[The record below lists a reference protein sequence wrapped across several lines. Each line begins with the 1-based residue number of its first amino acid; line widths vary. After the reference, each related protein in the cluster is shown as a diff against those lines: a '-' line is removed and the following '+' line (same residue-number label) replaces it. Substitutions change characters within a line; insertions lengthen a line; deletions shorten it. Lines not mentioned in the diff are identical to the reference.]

1 MVETAGIQGGG
12 SPVGERLRTA
22 REAKGIDLQDVAS
35 QTRIPIRHLEHIER
49 GEWEALP
56 AATYSVGFARSY
68 ATVVGLD
75 PAEVG
80 QELRQE
86 LGIARNHSASPAA
99 SYYEPADP
107 ARVPPRW
114 VAIIAVVL
122 IAALIGGYLLWR
134 NQAVGD
140 PAVEPQLVE
149 TQAPVAQPQNAQPA
163 QQQAPATGPVVLTAS
178 EDVWFRI
185 NDGDKG
191 PKLYEGILKAGQRY
205 EVPANAAAPQIRT
218 SRAQA
223 LKVTVGGTEVP
234 PLGPP
239 ERLVANVSLRAAD
252 LAARVAGQPASSGQP
267 APSGSPAAGASPS
280 PAGAA
285 ATPED

>member
-1 MVETAGIQGGG
+1 METVGIQGGG
-12 SPVGERLRTA
+12 SPVGERLRAA
-22 REAKGIDLQDVAS
+22 REAKGIGLPEVAS

-49 GEWEALP
+49 GEWAALP

-86 LGIARNHSASPAA
+86 LGIARNNTASPAT

-114 VAIIAVVL
+114 VGIVAGVL
-122 IAALIGGYLLWR
+122 IALLIGGYLLWR
-134 NQAVGD
+134 NQAVGGD
-140 PAVEPQLVE
+140 NVEPQLVE
-149 TQAPVAQPQNAQPA
+149 TQAPVAQPQGAQPA
-163 QQQAPATGPVVLTAS
+163 QQPAPVTGPVVLTAS

-185 NDGDKG
+185 NDGDNG
-191 PKLYEGILKAGQRY
+191 PKLYEGILKAGERY

-223 LKVTVGGTEVP
+223 LKVTVGGSEIP

-239 ERLVANVSLRAAD
+239 EKLVANVSLKAAD
-252 LAARVAGQPASSGQP
+252 LAARASGQP
-267 APSGSPAAGASPS
+267 APAPASAP
-280 PAGAA
+280 PAGAT

>member
-1 MVETAGIQGGG
+1 METVGNQGGG
-12 SPVGERLRTA
+12 SPVGERLRAA
-22 REAKGIDLQDVAS
+22 REAKGITLPEVAS
-35 QTRIPIRHLEHIER
+35 TTRIPVRHLEHIER
-49 GEWEALP
+49 GEWGALP

-86 LGIARNHSASPAA
+86 LGISRNNSASPAA

-114 VAIIAVVL
+114 VAIVAVVL
-122 IAALIGGYLLWR
+122 IAFLVGGYLLWR
-134 NQAVGD
+134 SQAVGD
-140 PAVEPQLVE
+140 ESIEPQLVE
-149 TQAPVAQPQNAQPA
+149 TQTVQPQNPQPA
-163 QQQAPATGPVVLTAS
+163 QQAPAVTGPVVLTALQ
-178 EDVWFRI
+178 DVWFRVSEA
-185 NDGDKG
+185 NGG
-191 PKLYEGILKAGQRY
+191 PKLYEGILKSGDRY
-205 EVPANAAAPQIRT
+205 EVPATAAAPQIRT

-223 LKVTVGGTEVP
+223 LRVTVGGTEIP

-239 ERLVANVSLRAAD
+239 ERLIADVRLRAAD
-252 LAARVAGQPASSGQP
+252 LAARVGAQPAA
-267 APSGSPAAGASPS
+267 APPGTAVPPAGAS
-280 PAGAA
+280 

>member
-1 MVETAGIQGGG
+1 MVETVGNQGGG
-12 SPVGERLRTA
+12 SPVGERLRAA
-22 REAKGIDLQDVAS
+22 REEKGIGLAEVAS

-49 GEWEALP
+49 GEWGALP

-86 LGIARNHSASPAA
+86 LGIARNHTASPAA

-114 VAIIAVVL
+114 VAIVAVVL
-122 IAALIGGYLLWR
+122 IALLVGGYLLWR

-140 PAVEPQLVE
+140 TVEPQLVE
-149 TQAPVAQPQNAQPA
+149 TEVPIQQNPQPA
-163 QQQAPATGPVVLTAS
+163 AQQAAPATGAVVLTAA

-185 NDGDKG
+185 NDGDNG

-205 EVPANAAAPQIRT
+205 EVPAGAAAPQIRT

-223 LKVTVGGTEVP
+223 LKVTVGGTEIP

-239 ERLVANVSLRAAD
+239 ERLIANVSLRAAD
-252 LAARVAGQPASSGQP
+252 LAARAGGQPAPAGQPAPGTSP
-267 APSGSPAAGASPS
+267 PPS
-280 PAGAA
+280 GAA

>member
-1 MVETAGIQGGG
+1 METVGNQGGG
-12 SPVGERLRTA
+12 SPVGERLRAA
-22 REAKGIDLQDVAS
+22 REAKGISLQEVANT
-35 QTRIPIRHLEHIER
+35 TRIPIRHLEYIEK
-49 GEWEALP
+49 GEWAALP

-68 ATVVGLD
+68 ATSVGLD

-86 LGIARNHSASPAA
+86 LGISRNHSASPAA

-114 VAIIAVVL
+114 VAIVAVVL
-122 IAALIGGYLLWR
+122 IAVLIGGYLLWR
-134 NQAVGD
+134 NQTVGD
-140 PAVEPQLVE
+140 GSLEPQLVE
-149 TQAPVAQPQNAQPA
+149 TQAPVGQNPQPA
-163 QQQAPATGPVVLTAS
+163 QQQVALTGPVVLTAI

-185 NDGDKG
+185 TEGNGG
-191 PKLYEGILKAGQRY
+191 AKLYEGILKAGQRY

-223 LKVTVGGTEVP
+223 LRVTVGGSEIP

-239 ERLVANVSLRAAD
+239 ERLITEVSLRAAD
-252 LAARVAGQPASSGQP
+252 LAARGQGQPPAGAAP
-267 APSGSPAAGASPS
+267 APAVA
-280 PAGAA
+280 AGAA

>member
-1 MVETAGIQGGG
+1 METVGNQGGG

-22 REAKGIDLQDVAS
+22 REAKGITLPEVATT
-35 QTRIPIRHLEHIER
+35 TRIPVRHLEHIER
-49 GEWEALP
+49 GEWGALP

-75 PAEVG
+75 PAEIG

-114 VAIIAVVL
+114 VAIVAVVL
-122 IAALIGGYLLWR
+122 IALLVGGYFLWR
-134 NQAVGD
+134 NQAVGGESL
-140 PAVEPQLVE
+140 EPQLVD
-149 TQAPVAQPQNAQPA
+149 TQAVSQPQNTQPA
-163 QQQAPATGPVVLTAS
+163 QQAAAATGPVVLTALQ
-178 EDVWFRI
+178 DVWFRVSE
-185 NDGDKG
+185 GKEG
-191 PKLYEGILKAGQRY
+191 TKLYEGILKAGNRY
-205 EVPANAAAPQIRT
+205 EVPATAAAPQIRT

-223 LKVTVGGTEVP
+223 LRVTVGGTEIP
-234 PLGPP
+234 QLGPP
-239 ERLVANVSLRAAD
+239 EKLIADVSLRPAD
-252 LAARVAGQPASSGQP
+252 LAARAGQPAAATP
-267 APSGSPAAGASPS
+267 APAAPAGAS
-280 PAGAA
+280 